1 MRNAPAVQRYYKP
14 DELVQY
20 SVVISKYCK
29 VQRGLCDFQ
38 PVTKLSCKHCWQHTN
53 KVSISWQENKNIHRD
68 SLCVGWSSWNANS
81 PCRFENSISP
91 LHGFSSNDDDSELRP
106 MWSFSSPVQFLLE
119 IVSTDQGYTGVPMM
133 LKSAR
138 GQSPHV
144 EGYHMMKYHHLPLHT
159 LTLSGLQGRVARN

>member
-119 IVSTDQGYTGVPMM
+119 IVKHRSGIYWSSNDVKIGARPVTACRRISYDEISSFTSAYTN
-133 LKSAR
+133 
-138 GQSPHV
+138 
-144 EGYHMMKYHHLPLHT
+144 T
-159 LTLSGLQGRVARN
+159 LRTSGSCRS